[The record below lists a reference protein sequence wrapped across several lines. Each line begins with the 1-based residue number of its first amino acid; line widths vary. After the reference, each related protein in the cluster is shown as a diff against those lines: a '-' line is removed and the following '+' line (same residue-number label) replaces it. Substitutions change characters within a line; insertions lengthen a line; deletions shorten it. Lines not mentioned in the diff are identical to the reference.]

1 MIKRSF
7 FGGTCEELARI
18 EVNNKTKKI
27 YYIDGGNTL
36 IEVSK
41 ENFISF
47 MSRFSKSENKDI
59 KKEYNDIM
67 LLI

>member
-7 FGGTCEELARI
+7 FGGTCEELSRI
-18 EVNNKTKKI
+18 EVNNQTKI
-27 YYIDGGNTL
+27 YYIDGGNIL

>member
-18 EVNNKTKKI
+18 EANNKNKI
-27 YYIDGGNTL
+27 YYIDGGNIL

-41 ENFISF
+41 DRFTSF

>member
-18 EVNNKTKKI
+18 EVDDKTKI

>member
-18 EVNNKTKKI
+18 EVDDKTKI

-47 MSRFSKSENKDI
+47 ISKFSKSENKDI
-59 KKEYNDIM
+59 KKEYNNIM
-67 LLI
+67 SLV

>member
-18 EVNNKTKKI
+18 EVDDKNKI

-47 MSRFSKSENKDI
+47 ISKFSKSENKDI
-59 KKEYNDIM
+59 KKEYNNIM
-67 LLI
+67 SLV